1 MQTTV
6 SPTFWEA
13 WHYAN
18 LSGQGLWTAIG
29 IICLFGAIAVALMIK
44 GNVIMQSSG
53 TVFIMVVLALGS
65 LGCFFGKVLPL
76 WLNNDKVVQTEY
88 LQKVGRKYI
97 LDSVYY
103 DNRMQNAAVKK

>member
-1 MQTTV
+1 METTV

-29 IICLFGAIAVALMIK
+29 IICLCGAIAVALMIK

-53 TVFIMVVLALGS
+53 TVFIMVVLVAGS
-65 LGCFFGKVLPL
+65 LGCFLGKPL
-76 WLNNDKVVQTEY
+76 AIRWSNDKTVPAEY
-88 LQKVGRKYI
+88 LQKVGKKYI
-97 LDSVYY
+97 LDSIYK
-103 DNRMQNAAVKK
+103 DNRMINAAVKK

>member
-1 MQTTV
+1 MQTV

-18 LSGQGLWTAIG
+18 LSGQLLWIAIG
-29 IICLFGAIAVALMIK
+29 VICLCAAIVVAMLIK
-44 GNVIMQSSG
+44 KNKIMQSSG
-53 TVFIMVVLALGS
+53 SVFIIVALVVAS
-65 LGCFFGKVLPL
+65 LGCFLGKTIAIHY
-76 WLNNDKVVQTEY
+76 NNDKQVSTEY